1 MKKKMQINKKKEERR
16 GTQEKMLKVEKTA
29 RPAKAE
35 KPIKAT
41 RPAKA
46 EKPIKATRPAKAEKP
61 IKSAERADAVCPY
74 AKKCGGCDY
83 QGMPYE
89 KQLKEKQAYVQK
101 QVGNFCKVLPILGMD
116 EPYHYR
122 NKVHAVFDIEK
133 KRGSRPGARGNG
145 KAANGKQGNG
155 KNGRLAA
162 KPAPGGIISG
172 VYKAGTHEVINIDA
186 CQIEDELS
194 SAIIR
199 DIRGLLHS
207 FKIKTYDEDTG
218 YGLLRHVLVRRGF
231 HSGEVMV
238 VLVLGS
244 PVLPSKN
251 HFVKALRELHP
262 EISTVIVNVNDKRT
276 SMVLGDKESVIYGK
290 GYIEDTLCG
299 CTFRIS
305 PKSFYQVNPVQ
316 TEILYGKAIAYAAL
330 TGNETVVDAYCGT
343 GTIGIIAAKS
353 AKKVIGVELNRDAV
367 RDAVKN
373 AKCNN
378 VKNIDFYNA
387 DAGQFM
393 VEMAEYRADAK
404 TGEKNGADEVDVV
417 FMDPP
422 RAGSDEA
429 FLSSVVTLAP
439 KRVVYVS
446 CNPETLARD
455 LLYLTKHGYRAQEC
469 QPVDMFPWTKH
480 VETVVLLSHK
490 KADSYIHIDVEFGEG
505 EGKIPVDSIAKRAE
519 AYKPKEKVT
528 YKMIK
533 EYIEAKYGFKVH
545 TAYIAEVKRNLGLPM
560 YDAPNAVEELKQ
572 PRKHPTPE
580 KVEAIKDALRYF
592 AVI

>member
-16 GTQEKMLKVEKTA
+16 GTQERMSKVEKTA
-29 RPAKAE
+29 RPANAE

-41 RPAKA
+41 RPAN
-46 EKPIKATRPAKAEKP
+46 AEKP

-101 QVGNFCKVLPILGMD
+101 QVGSFCKVLPILGMD

-133 KRGSRPGARGNG
+133 KRGSRPGVRGNG

-155 KNGRLAA
+155 RNGRLAA

-194 SAIIR
+194 GAIIR

-316 TEILYGKAIAYAAL
+316 TEILYGKAIAYATL

-378 VKNIDFYNA
+378 VKNIEFYNA

-404 TGEKNGADEVDVV
+404 RGEKSGADEVDVV

-429 FLSSVVTLAP
+429 FLASVVTLAP

-480 VETVVLLSHK
+480 VETVCLLSKLNAKQHIEVDIHMDELDLTDAEK
-490 KADSYIHIDVEFGEG
+490 KA
-505 EGKIPVDSIAKRAE
+505 
-519 AYKPKEKVT
+519 T
-528 YKMIK
+528 YSEIK
-533 EYIEAKYGFKVH
+533 EYVLEHTGLKVSSL
-545 TAYIAEVKRNLGLPM
+545 YIAQVKQKCGIIERENYNKPKSD
-560 YDAPNAVEELKQ
+560 DAKQ
-572 PRKHPTPE
+572 PQCPPDKE
-580 KVEAIKDALRYF
+580 KAIKEALKHF
-592 AVI
+592 GMI

>member
-29 RPAKAE
+29 
-35 KPIKAT
+35 

-480 VETVVLLSHK
+480 VEAVVLLSKGEVDSK
-490 KADSYIHIDVEFGEG
+490 KIRVEFSLEDMDMSEFQDG
-505 EGKIPVDSIAKRAE
+505 A
-519 AYKPKEKVT
+519 T
-528 YKMIK
+528 YPQIK
-533 EYIEAKYGFKVH
+533 EYVLEHTGLKVSNLYISQIKRKCGIGVGKNYNLPKSEDSRQPQCPQEKEKAIREAFKYFGM
-545 TAYIAEVKRNLGLPM
+545 I
-560 YDAPNAVEELKQ
+560 
-572 PRKHPTPE
+572 
-580 KVEAIKDALRYF
+580 
-592 AVI
+592 